1 MTTDSPTSVSL
12 RFQAFVAVGAVS
24 VALVFAFLSP
34 RDTNQGDLAR
44 MFYVH
49 VPSVIV
55 AYTAFLGTMVAAVG
69 FLKTRNLRWDRWAG
83 TLAEVGVVLLGIT
96 LVSGMIW
103 AKPVWGVWWTWDAR
117 LTLTALLFFVYLGY
131 LGVRRSIVD
140 PEVRAA
146 RSAVLGVVAVALI
159 PIVHFSVTWWRTLHQ
174 PPTLLRP
181 GEIQMDAPLVFAFIV
196 SMIAFLLV
204 SVALFRARLQ
214 LSDVESALYAADAT
228 DVEAPLAGDAV
239 SAPSLAGSVGDAAL

>member
-1 MTTDSPTSVSL
+1 MTTDAPSRVSSRL
-12 RFQAFVAVGAVS
+12 PAVVAVVA
-24 VALVFAFLSP
+24 VALALLFAFLSP
-34 RDTNQGDLAR
+34 RDATQGDLAR

-55 AYTAFLGTMVAAVG
+55 AYLAFVGTMVCAIG
-69 FLKTRNLRWDRWAG
+69 YLRTRNLRWDRWAG
-83 TLAEVGVVLLGIT
+83 ASAELGVVLLGLT
-96 LVSGMIW
+96 LATGMIW

-131 LGVRRSIVD
+131 LGVRRSIAD
-140 PEVRAA
+140 PQMRAA

-181 GEIQMDAPLVFAFIV
+181 GEIQMDFPLVVAFVVSLGAILAVSIV
-196 SMIAFLLV
+196 
-204 SVALFRARLQ
+204 LFRTRLE
-214 LSDVESALYAADAT
+214 LD
-228 DVEAPLAGDAV
+228 DVEAALFTAASSGRNAVLAGDAIDPPPV
-239 SAPSLAGSVGDAAL
+239 TVTGENRVL